1 MAGER
6 TYSGFRLPTA
16 EGIEAA
22 WETAEKRR
30 KTSLLDPSLFEEH
43 ETMLKLLSQQED
55 LLASNLSQLKAS
67 CVVLKETLSYELPKR
82 RYEDLER
89 TDLSHK
95 WRITMVES
103 IPNPICKGKYF
114 DLQVCLKPIQSS
126 AFPIDTRVPVFV
138 TLLTSSSPAVEIPD
152 NMAGQPIVR
161 GETRSML
168 KYDSEFQLHTAKFRL
183 QVTEVSSHF
192 LNGWVKLVVLPGTN
206 SADIAP
212 LVVNNVVV
220 RAKERTCRKF
230 LERQRKGKPQHRV
243 RNFTSSEN
251 L

>member
-1 MAGER
+1 MAGEG
-6 TYSGFRLPTA
+6 TYSGFRMPTL
-16 EGIEAA
+16 ESIDAA

-30 KTSLLDPSLFEEH
+30 KTSGLDPSILEEH
-43 ETMLKLLSQQED
+43 ESMLNLLSQQED
-55 LLASNLSQLKAS
+55 LLASNLTQLKAS
-67 CVVLKETLSYELPKR
+67 CVVLKETLEYELPKR

-95 WRITMVES
+95 WQITMVEG

-114 DLQVCLKPIQSS
+114 DLQVSLKPICES
-126 AFPIDTRVPVFV
+126 AFPIDTRVPVSI

-152 NMAGQPIVR
+152 NMAGKPIVR
-161 GETRSML
+161 GQTHAML

-192 LNGWVKLVVLPGTN
+192 LNGWVKLAVLPGTN

-212 LVVNNVVV
+212 LVVKNVVV

-230 LERQRKGKPQHRV
+230 LERQRKGRPQHRV
-243 RNFTSSEN
+243 RNFASLDN